1 MQIFRIIE
9 GAAQGIGLGNQFLGI
24 SVEQTYLF
32 LIEPNLNDL
41 DKTINTLTNL
51 KNELNQYDES
61 ILLKKDVI
69 IAINKIDLL
78 NKQEENK
85 LKPVFKEYNVI
96 LISCFLRQG
105 IEKLEERISNIINES
120 HNY

>member
-1 MQIFRIIE
+1 M
-9 GAAQGIGLGNQFLGI
+9 
-24 SVEQTYLF
+24 F

-61 ILLKKDVI
+61 ILLNKDVI

-120 HNY
+120 HDY